1 MKGGI
6 KMEGNRPIK
15 KFRSGVIEAAI
26 WLNSKKKDN
35 EEISYKTVSISKSW
49 KAKNDITWRNEVI
62 NLRKGDLQKV
72 ILVLQKAQ
80 EELLLSQEEGEEDE

>member
-1 MKGGI
+1 
-6 KMEGNRPIK
+6 MEGNRPIK